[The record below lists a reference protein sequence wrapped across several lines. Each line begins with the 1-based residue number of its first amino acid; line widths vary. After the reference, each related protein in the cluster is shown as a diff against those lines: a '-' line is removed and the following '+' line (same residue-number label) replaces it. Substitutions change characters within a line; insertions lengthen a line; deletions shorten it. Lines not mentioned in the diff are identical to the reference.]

1 MIFPLL
7 TIVAIVAPATAPA
20 QMGHAEL
27 VYKATVDRAAVV
39 AGVDAKLAA
48 GDVAGA
54 LAMIKELG
62 ERWQAA
68 MEATTLTDSDG
79 EKLKA
84 VRDRLAFEP
93 LMEAKLPAGFPP
105 YTPVGE
111 VELKQFPA
119 YRVAKVEADDVKA
132 QMAMFSQLFFHIQKN
147 NIPMTAP
154 IEIQLATAGEGLTM
168 TGMAFMYESITQGT
182 LGQDGNVS
190 VIDEAPEL
198 AVSIGMRG
206 EMNLTDVQQA
216 KASLE
221 AFIRQHGNLVASG
234 GLRTMGYNSPRVP
247 EADKYYEVQIPVKAS
262 E

>member
-27 VYKATVDRAAVV
+27 VYKATIDRAAVV
-39 AGVDAKLAA
+39 ASVDEKIAA
-48 GDVAGA
+48 GDIAGA
-54 LAMIKELG
+54 LAAIKELG
-62 ERWQAA
+62 TKWQAA
-68 MEATTLTDSDG
+68 IEATSLTASDG
-79 EKLKA
+79 EKVKTI
-84 VRDRLAFEP
+84 RDRLAFEP

-111 VELKQFPA
+111 VELKQLPA

-154 IEIQLATAGEGLTM
+154 VEIQLATAGDGLTM
-168 TGMAFMYESITQGT
+168 TGMAFMYESTNQGT
-182 LGQDGNVS
+182 LGQDGAVS

-206 EMNLTDVQQA
+206 EMNLIDVQQA
-216 KASLE
+216 RAQLE
-221 AFIRQHGNLVASG
+221 AFIKQNGKLVASG

-247 EADKYYEVQIPVKAS
+247 DADKYYEVQIPVKPA